1 MQHLVSNV
9 FAGIKSTL
17 MSVLLPLYMKRL
29 LFLVT
34 LYHYIKKDPVAMSKV
49 DKDAL
54 AELNDALKIAKS
66 DAQAL
71 VIPGLMTDK
80 IFSRCPASS
89 DVLLNAPLDT
99 TVDMLIE
106 SLPRWIIYGRRD
118 DIAKDVKE
126 MRAFIHSHNAT

>member
-80 IFSRCPASS
+80 IWSSCPASS

-99 TVDMLIE
+99 TVDTLIE

-118 DIAKDVKE
+118 DIARDVKE
-126 MRAFIHSHNAT
+126 MREFIHSHNAA